1 MQRKLEPVMGD
12 ESLKGL
18 NLGKCFGPST
28 NFRKFI
34 LIDLF
39 GDGEATGRRNRQ
51 GDHTQSSLFIN
62 LCLAHRSVRPC
73 IYLYISMEGERGTR
87 VKIQNT
93 IL

>member
-51 GDHTQSSLFIN
+51 
-62 LCLAHRSVRPC
+62 A
-73 IYLYISMEGERGTR
+73 SMRDGC
-87 VKIQNT
+87 
-93 IL
+93 